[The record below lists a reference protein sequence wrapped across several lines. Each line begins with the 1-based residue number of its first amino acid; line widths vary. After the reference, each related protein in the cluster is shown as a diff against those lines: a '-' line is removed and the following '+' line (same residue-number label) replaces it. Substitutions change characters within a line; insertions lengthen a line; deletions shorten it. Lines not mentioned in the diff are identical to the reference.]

1 VAVLADIFFPS
12 PLDMGPDA
20 KAVARTVIIAQDLY
34 DELDRWSAYASA
46 AEREADVAA
55 RQTGEAAALAI
66 RQAAFVRDL
75 SERNELDLGVVA
87 SAIEEAAEEA
97 KHAVERLAARRASWL
112 QTQQLTEQAVV
123 SWSAACAQAEH
134 DLASLQ
140 QRLRSARRREERIVS
155 AAAEAPSGFL
165 RSRKHRR
172 YDVSRL
178 DRQLAEA
185 SAAVALYAAE
195 VEPAE
200 NTLGR
205 NRKALE
211 LAEEA
216 RALAERAVAEV
227 AVGRDA
233 AVMANDYATTAAQA
247 LATAR
252 STLVAQSSRA
262 EAMMRESRLSVRQLE
277 LSGRLLGA
285 VSTSYVDAQR
295 HVHDARRELAEHIET
310 LRQRFRFAGHHHD

>member
-1 VAVLADIFFPS
+1 VAVLADIFVPS

-20 KAVARTVIIAQDLY
+20 KAVVRTVIIAQDLY

-46 AEREADVAA
+46 AEREAEVAA
-55 RQTGEAAALAI
+55 RQTSEAVALAI

-75 SERNELDLGVVA
+75 SQRNGLDLGVVA
-87 SAIEEAAEEA
+87 AAIDEATSEA
-97 KHAVERLAARRASWL
+97 KHAVERLTARRASWL
-112 QTQQLTEQAVV
+112 QTQQLAEQAVV

-140 QRLRSARRREERIVS
+140 QRLRAARHREERIAS
-155 AAAEAPSGFL
+155 ATAEAPRGFL
-165 RSRKHRR
+165 RSRKHHRH
-172 YDVSRL
+172 DVLRV

-185 SAAVALYAAE
+185 SAAVGLYAAE

-200 NTLGR
+200 KALGR
-205 NRKALE
+205 ARKALD
-211 LAEEA
+211 LAEKA

-233 AVMANDYATTAAQA
+233 AVMATDYATTATQA
-247 LATAR
+247 LSTAR
-252 STLVAQSSRA
+252 GTLVDQTTRA
-262 EAMMRESRLSVRQLE
+262 EAMMRESRSSVGQLE

-285 VSTSYVDAQR
+285 ASMSYVDAQR
-295 HVHDARRELAEHIET
+295 HVHDARRDLGEHIET
-310 LRQRFRFAGHHHD
+310 LRQRCSFAGHHHD